1 MDIFL
6 WHQADG
12 KVGLVWLK
20 GDRSKI
26 LKCWTDTIDLLPKL
40 IFETVNS
47 HCRKKL
53 IVQKGRILWKSN
65 QPKRHWL
72 CWVQPFI
79 IGNCPS
85 RFPNLYPSSSTKS
98 SRSGHR
104 DGGEDGG
111 LLKVIPRSSSDTGR
125 LAVSLDE
132 TTNFDDNQG
141 VLRIQKDGQA
151 FFN

>member
-1 MDIFL
+1 LFRRGGFYENQINKNGTGCVEFN
-6 WHQADG
+6 
-12 KVGLVWLK
+12 
-20 GDRSKI
+20 
-26 LKCWTDTIDLLPKL
+26 LL
-40 IFETVNS
+40 F
-47 HCRKKL
+47 
-53 IVQKGRILWKSN
+53 
-65 QPKRHWL
+65 
-72 CWVQPFI
+72 

-104 DGGEDGG
+104 EGGEDGG
-111 LLKVIPRSSSDTGR
+111 LLKVIPRSSYETGM

-132 TTNFDDNQG
+132 TTNIDDTQG

>member
-1 MDIFL
+1 LSQEVDCSEGEDFIFYEN
-6 WHQADG
+6 QINQNG
-12 KVGLVWLK
+12 TGGVEFN
-20 GDRSKI
+20 
-26 LKCWTDTIDLLPKL
+26 LL
-40 IFETVNS
+40 F
-47 HCRKKL
+47 
-53 IVQKGRILWKSN
+53 
-65 QPKRHWL
+65 
-72 CWVQPFI
+72 
-79 IGNCPS
+79 IGNCLS

-111 LLKVIPRSSSDTGR
+111 LLKVIPRSSSDTGM

-141 VLRIQKDGQA
+141 VLRIQKYGQA